1 MIGRV
6 IEGMGIG
13 YEMGIT
19 GIYLK
24 EISPKQLRSL
34 IAPLISIGITLGS
47 LLCYFI
53 SAMMTLG
60 GLSLNNQA
68 AVLVAF
74 NAVYAVIQIVGL
86 LTFVPNSPF

>member
-1 MIGRV
+1 
-6 IEGMGIG
+6 
-13 YEMGIT
+13 MGIT
-19 GIYLK
+19 TIYLK

-60 GLSLNNQA
+60 GVNLNNQA

-74 NAVYAVIQIVGL
+74 NGVYALMQIAGL
-86 LTFVPNSPF
+86 LTFVPSSPV